1 MRTTYCRGQDCRWP
15 VTNNFPTLAA
25 VELRVLVD
33 SKSGAPSLVSVGA
46 AVGDPQ
52 RLSALIFIVPLLAT
66 VEALHVGLLL
76 LVRRRLCLAFA
87 FTLALASFAA
97 RLAARPPM
105 KSATPQVRL
114 DANASKAPIRA
125 GLPYPFVATVPLN
138 ILCRGPQLRF
148 ARRDKEEIAASIPI
162 RTSAKITATTKIT
175 PIKASTLGSPL
186 VATSRNEYG

>member
-97 RLAARPPM
+97 RLAARLAALFGRLACF
-105 KSATPQVRL
+105 SLATSLLLRYLVCSRVVRRL
-114 DANASKAPIRA
+114 A
-125 GLPYPFVATVPLN
+125 
-138 ILCRGPQLRF
+138 
-148 ARRDKEEIAASIPI
+148 
-162 RTSAKITATTKIT
+162 TSALATLLAAFPT
-175 PIKASTLGSPL
+175 PLLPLPTL
-186 VATSRNEYG
+186 AIRI